1 MAGRTRGAARERQ
14 LLARLERR
22 LDLLADTLDAAP
34 VADKGLDVLREIK
47 EVHALLRALREGA
60 EAPARA
66 EAPRLVV
73 VWADAPAG
81 PAGPCGAQDPAT
93 PAS

>member
-1 MAGRTRGAARERQ
+1 MAARVPKKSRERQ

-34 VADKGLDVLREIK
+34 VAEKSMDVVREIK
-47 EVHALLRALREGA
+47 EVHALLQALA
-60 EAPARA
+60 EAEGGRARA

-73 VWADAPAG
+73 VWADA
-81 PAGPCGAQDPAT
+81 AQAPVQ
-93 PAS
+93 

>member
-1 MAGRTRGAARERQ
+1 MAARVTKKARERE

-34 VADKGLDVLREIK
+34 VADKGMDVVREIK
-47 EVHALLRALREGA
+47 EVHALLHALAGA
-60 EAPARA
+60 GGDAARA

-73 VWADAPAG
+73 VWADAAPV
-81 PAGPCGAQDPAT
+81 Q
-93 PAS
+93 

>member
-1 MAGRTRGAARERQ
+1 MAARASRKTRERQ

-34 VADKGLDVLREIK
+34 VADKGMDVVREIK
-47 EVHALLRALREGA
+47 EVHALLHALAGA
-60 EAPARA
+60 DGARA

-73 VWADAPAG
+73 VWADAPK
-81 PAGPCGAQDPAT
+81 T
-93 PAS
+93 PEP

>member
-1 MAGRTRGAARERQ
+1 MGARVAKKSRERQ

-34 VADKGLDVLREIK
+34 VADKGMDVVREIK
-47 EVHALLRALREGA
+47 EVHALLHALAGAGEGG
-60 EAPARA
+60 APKA

-73 VWADAPAG
+73 VWADAPA
-81 PAGPCGAQDPAT
+81 AD
-93 PAS
+93 

>member
-1 MAGRTRGAARERQ
+1 MAARVTKKSRERQ

-34 VADKGLDVLREIK
+34 VADKGMDVVREIK
-47 EVHALLRALREGA
+47 EIHALLHTLADADVGRAR
-60 EAPARA
+60 P

-73 VWADAPAG
+73 VWADA
-81 PAGPCGAQDPAT
+81 AQAPVQ
-93 PAS
+93 

>member
-1 MAGRTRGAARERQ
+1 MAARATKKARERE

-34 VADKGLDVLREIK
+34 VADKGMDVVREIK
-47 EVHALLRALREGA
+47 EIHALLHALA
-60 EAPARA
+60 VSAPAKT

-73 VWADAPAG
+73 VWADAAQAPAR
-81 PAGPCGAQDPAT
+81 
-93 PAS
+93 

>member
-1 MAGRTRGAARERQ
+1 MAPRVTRKTRERQ

-34 VADKGLDVLREIK
+34 VADKGMDVVREIK
-47 EVHALLRALREGA
+47 EVHALLRALGEGA
-60 EAPARA
+60 EPARA

-73 VWADAPAG
+73 VWADA
-81 PAGPCGAQDPAT
+81 AQAPVQ
-93 PAS
+93 

>member
-1 MAGRTRGAARERQ
+1 MTARVPKKSRERQ

-34 VADKGLDVLREIK
+34 VAEKSMDVVREIK
-47 EVHALLRALREGA
+47 EVHALLQALA
-60 EAPARA
+60 EAEGGRARA

-73 VWADAPAG
+73 VWADA
-81 PAGPCGAQDPAT
+81 AQAPVQ
-93 PAS
+93 